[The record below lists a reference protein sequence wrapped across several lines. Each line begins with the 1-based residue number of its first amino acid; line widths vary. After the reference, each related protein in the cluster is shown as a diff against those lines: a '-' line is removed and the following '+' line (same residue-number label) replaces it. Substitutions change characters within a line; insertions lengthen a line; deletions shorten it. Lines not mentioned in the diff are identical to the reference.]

1 MRIKHLV
8 ISLALLLLAVVV
20 PSVAIGVPPPTTT
33 PPDTT
38 TPPPP
43 GMSGDYVRI
52 NQTRELGSAVTSAT
66 RLAASDAS
74 GRVAHFYGGTL
85 GMRRIRREST
95 IVGAPPTGF
104 RYPTTMAAVSISDSR
119 NLFERAILRALAR
132 GDVVMNADAA
142 SRRGVQV
149 GDTVELIGWNR
160 RVRVLRVGA
169 ISGVVGAELLMSKP
183 VAEDLGIRR
192 PSFLIVWGFAD
203 RTALDAALA
212 TRLAGKGA
220 IRISRSWEPL
230 TADDSL
236 SSVQLKG
243 LLGEFAIRG
252 SGAISVD
259 STWRKANI
267 VGVFFKIG
275 NKRLIK
281 TCHRMV
287 APLIQAA
294 FDQITEEGLA
304 DEIDI
309 SNTQRAGGCYHPRE
323 VRAVGSTTGG
333 AVSTHS
339 WGGALDLNPS
349 ANCMGCRPKIS
360 CRVVQI
366 FRSLGFAWGGNYLTV
381 DGMHFEYVGERRD
394 DVPSR
399 PTDRCPTG
407 VPAAQVARLGPFF
420 ADPTAAE

>member
-1 MRIKHLV
+1 MRARRLV
-8 ISLALLLLAVVV
+8 VILTLMLVGAVV

-38 TPPPP
+38 VPPAP
-43 GMSGDYVRI
+43 GMSGDFVRI
-52 NQTRELGSAVTSAT
+52 NQTRELGSAVNDAT
-66 RLAASDAS
+66 RLAAADVS

-85 GMRRIRREST
+85 GMRTVRRERVV
-95 IVGAPPTGF
+95 IAAPPSGF
-104 RYPTTMAAVSISDSR
+104 RYPASMAAISITDAR
-119 NLFERAILRALAR
+119 ELFDRALVRALAR

-142 SRRGVQV
+142 ARRGVAV

-160 RVRVLRVGA
+160 RVRVLRVGGLTDS
-169 ISGVVGAELLMSKP
+169 IGAELLMSKP
-183 VAEDLGIRR
+183 AAKDLGIRR
-192 PSFLIVWGFAD
+192 PSFLIVWGFTD
-203 RTALDAALA
+203 RAAFDAAISS
-212 TRLAGKGA
+212 RLAGKGA
-220 IRISRSWEPL
+220 VRISRSWEPS

-236 SSVQLKG
+236 SSVQLKA

-259 STWRKANI
+259 STWRKENI
-267 VGVFFKIG
+267 VGVFFRVG
-275 NKRLIK
+275 GKRLIK

-294 FDQITEEGLA
+294 FDQMTEEGLA

-309 SNTQRAGGCYHPRE
+309 TNTQRYGGCFHPRE
-323 VRAVGSTTGG
+323 IRAVGSTTGG
-333 AVSTHS
+333 AISTHS

-394 DVPSR
+394 DVVSR

-407 VPAAQVARLGPFF
+407 APAAPVSRAGPMFVE
-420 ADPTAAE
+420 AAAE